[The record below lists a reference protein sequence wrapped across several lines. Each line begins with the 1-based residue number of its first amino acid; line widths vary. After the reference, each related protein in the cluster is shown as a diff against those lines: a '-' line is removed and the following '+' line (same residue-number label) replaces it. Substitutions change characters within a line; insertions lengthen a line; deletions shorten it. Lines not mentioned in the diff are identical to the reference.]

1 MKMESNPVE
10 DARQIQLIL
19 SGKEKDDDKLIKLVT
34 SRTNEE
40 RLKIKDEYNSTFNS
54 DLINDLKKAYSFH
67 FEDVLVGLFFSPVDY
82 DCYHIRKAVKGIGT
96 NENTLIEILS
106 TRDKEH
112 IEKMKLRYKE
122 IYPGRDMVQ
131 DIKKDT
137 SGSFWKVLS
146 TLLESNRDDDENKI
160 LDKERCKEDAKNLYQ
175 AGQTKTNH
183 VEIFTE
189 IFTKRTKY
197 ELIEIGRIYHQ
208 ISKNSILQDIQNLF
222 SGDTKNAL
230 EGIIYGI
237 LSPSEYFAKILYK
250 SMKGLGTS
258 DTTLIRVMISRNEID
273 MPQIKQYYRNLYNKD
288 LINDIKGD
296 TSGNYQKILVELAT
310 H

>member
-160 LDKERCKEDAKNLYQ
+160 IDKERCKEDAKNLYQ

>member
-1 MKMESNPVE
+1 MESNPVE

-67 FEDVLVGLFFSPVDY
+67 FEDVLVGLFYSPVDY
-82 DCYHIRKAVKGIGT
+82 DCYHIRKAVKGLGT

-106 TRDKEH
+106 TRDKKH

-122 IYPGRDMVQ
+122 LYPGRDMVQ

-146 TLLESNRDDDENKI
+146 TLLESNRDDDENKV
-160 LDKERCKEDAKNLYQ
+160 LDKEKCKEDAKNLYQ
-175 AGQTKTNH
+175 AAQTKTNH
-183 VEIFTE
+183 VEIFTD

-208 ISKNSILQDIQNLF
+208 ISKNSILQEIQNLF

-288 LINDIKGD
+288 LVSAIKGD

>member
-67 FEDVLVGLFFSPVDY
+67 FEDVLVGLFYSPVDY
-82 DCYHIRKAVKGIGT
+82 DCYHIRKAVKGLGT

-122 IYPGRDMVQ
+122 LYPGRDMVQ

-146 TLLESNRDDDENKI
+146 TLLESNRDDDENKV
-160 LDKERCKEDAKNLYQ
+160 LDKEKCKEDAKNLYQ
-175 AGQTKTNH
+175 AAQTKTNH
-183 VEIFTE
+183 VEIFTD

-208 ISKNSILQDIQNLF
+208 ISKNSILQEIQNLF

-288 LINDIKGD
+288 LVSAIKGD

>member
-1 MKMESNPVE
+1 MESNPVE

-67 FEDVLVGLFFSPVDY
+67 FEDVLVGLFCSPVDY
-82 DCYHIRKAVKGIGT
+82 DCYHIRKAVKGLGT

-106 TRDKEH
+106 TRDKKH

-122 IYPGRDMVQ
+122 LYPGRDMVQ
-131 DIKKDT
+131 DIKNDT

-146 TLLESNRDDDENKI
+146 TLLESNRDDDENKV
-160 LDKERCKEDAKNLYQ
+160 LDKEKCKEDAKNLYQ
-175 AGQTKTNH
+175 AAQTKTNH

-288 LINDIKGD
+288 LVSAIKGD

>member
-146 TLLESNRDDDENKI
+146 ALLESNRDDDENKI
-160 LDKERCKEDAKNLYQ
+160 IDKERCKEDAKNLYQ

>member
-160 LDKERCKEDAKNLYQ
+160 IDKERCKEDAKNLYQ

-288 LINDIKGD
+288 LVSAIKGD

>member
-160 LDKERCKEDAKNLYQ
+160 IDKERCKEDAKNLYQ

-208 ISKNSILQDIQNLF
+208 ISKNSILQDIHNLF

>member
-1 MKMESNPVE
+1 MESNPVE

-146 TLLESNRDDDENKI
+146 TLLESKRDDDENKI
-160 LDKERCKEDAKNLYQ
+160 IDKERCKEDAKNLYQ

>member
-1 MKMESNPVE
+1 MFFLYPC
-10 DARQIQLIL
+10 LFL
-19 SGKEKDDDKLIKLVT
+19 LDDDKLIKLVT

-146 TLLESNRDDDENKI
+146 ALLESNRDDDENKI
-160 LDKERCKEDAKNLYQ
+160 IDKERCKEDAKNLYQ

>member
-146 TLLESNRDDDENKI
+146 TLLESKRDDDENKI
-160 LDKERCKEDAKNLYQ
+160 IDKERCKEDAKNLYQ

>member
-146 TLLESNRDDDENKI
+146 ALLESNRDDDENKI
-160 LDKERCKEDAKNLYQ
+160 MDKERCKEDAKNLYQ

>member
-1 MKMESNPVE
+1 MESNPVE

-67 FEDVLVGLFFSPVDY
+67 FEDVLVGLFYSPVDY
-82 DCYHIRKAVKGIGT
+82 DCYHIRKAVKGLGT

-106 TRDKEH
+106 TRDKKH

-146 TLLESNRDDDENKI
+146 TLLESNRDDDENKV
-160 LDKERCKEDAKNLYQ
+160 LDKEKCKEDAKNLYQ
-175 AGQTKTNH
+175 AAQTKTNH
-183 VEIFTE
+183 VEIFTD

-208 ISKNSILQDIQNLF
+208 ISKNSILQEIQNLF

-288 LINDIKGD
+288 LVSAIKGD

>member
-122 IYPGRDMVQ
+122 IYPGRDMVL

-160 LDKERCKEDAKNLYQ
+160 IDKERCKEDAKNLYQ

>member
-131 DIKKDT
+131 DIKRDT

>member
-1 MKMESNPVE
+1 MKMENNPVE

-160 LDKERCKEDAKNLYQ
+160 IDKERCKEDAKNLYQ

>member
-1 MKMESNPVE
+1 MESNPVE

-131 DIKKDT
+131 DIKRDT